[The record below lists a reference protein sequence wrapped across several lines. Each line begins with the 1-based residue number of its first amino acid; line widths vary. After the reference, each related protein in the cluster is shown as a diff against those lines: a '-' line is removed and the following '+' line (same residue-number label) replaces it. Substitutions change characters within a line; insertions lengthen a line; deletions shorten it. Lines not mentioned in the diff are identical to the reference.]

1 MGKFLRVNMSTL
13 KITTEEVPQKY
24 ANLGGR
30 GLTSTLVADEVDATC
45 HPLGPSNKLVFA
57 PGIVTGT
64 TAPSSGRISVGGKSP
79 LTGGI
84 KEANAGTPFSQR
96 LARLGVKAIILE
108 GLPADRGKRYLLELS
123 AKGAKLVEVPELAG
137 KGLEDTFA
145 RLVARYPGHAYCG
158 VGPAGEAGL
167 GMAGVC
173 FNDQENRNSRYS
185 GRGGLGAVMGK
196 KGLKAIVVDD
206 AGGPGVE
213 VKDKAAL
220 TEGSR
225 KIADAVSKH
234 DVTKP
239 GGGLNTYGTAV
250 LINLLNEVGG
260 LPTRNFSGG
269 LFEGAGKISGE
280 ALAETIKK
288 RGGKGM
294 AGHKCHTGCII
305 GCSNIFPYPNGEEHT
320 SCIEYESDWALGAN
334 CGIDSLDDIAEL
346 VRLCNDYGLDTIE
359 TGVTLGVAMEAGLAR
374 FGDAKRAIELVKE
387 IGCGTPLG
395 HILGNGAA
403 FTGRAFGVTRV
414 PTVKGQGMPAYEP
427 RAVKGIG
434 TTYITSTMGADH
446 TAGYTIASEILG
458 TGGKTDPLA
467 TKDKVGLSRTFQ
479 VTTAFIDS
487 TGYCLFIAFPIIDFP
502 TGFEGVVQS
511 CNAVLGTKWNMDD
524 VGRIGQE
531 IMKVE
536 KEFNRRAGF
545 GAADDRPPEFMR
557 LEKLPPHN
565 VVYEISDEELDSVLN
580 F

>member
-1 MGKFLRVNMSTL
+1 MAKFLRVNMSAL
-13 KITTEEVPQKY
+13 KVVEEEVPQKY
-24 ANLGGR
+24 ASLGGR
-30 GLTSTLVADEVDATC
+30 GLTSTLVAAEVDPTC

-64 TAPSSGRISVGGKSP
+64 AAPSSGRISVGGKSP

-84 KEANAGTPFSQR
+84 KESNAGTPFAQR
-96 LARLGVKAIILE
+96 LARLGIKALIVE
-108 GLPADRGKRYLLELS
+108 GLPADARKRYLLELS
-123 AKGAKLVEVPELAG
+123 TKGARLVEVPELAG
-137 KGLEDTFA
+137 KGLEDTFS

-173 FNDQENRNSRYS
+173 FNDLENRNSRYS

-206 AGGPGVE
+206 TGGPGVPL
-213 VKDKAAL
+213 KDQAAF
-220 TEGSR
+220 TEGTR
-225 KIADAVSKH
+225 KVAEAVGKH

-239 GGGLNTYGTAV
+239 GGGLSTYGTAV

-260 LPTRNFSGG
+260 LPTRNFSSGF
-269 LFEGAGKISGE
+269 FEGAGKISGE
-280 ALAETIKK
+280 TIAETIKK

-294 AGHKCHTGCII
+294 AGHRCHTGCII
-305 GCSNIFPYPNGEEHT
+305 GCSNIFPYPNGEEHV

-346 VRLCNDYGLDTIE
+346 VRLCNDYGIDTIE
-359 TGVTLGVAMEAGLAR
+359 TGGTLGVAMEAGLAS

-395 HILGNGAA
+395 RILGNGTA
-403 FTGRAFGVTRV
+403 FTGKAFGVTRV
-414 PTVKGQGMPAYEP
+414 PTVKSQSMPAYEP

-434 TTYITSTMGADH
+434 TTYFTSTMGADH

-458 TGGKTDPLA
+458 TGGKADPLA
-467 TKDKVGLSRTFQ
+467 TKDKTGMSRTFQ

-502 TGFEGVVQS
+502 SGFEGVVQS
-511 CNAVLGTKWNMDD
+511 CNAVLGTKWTMDD

-531 IMKVE
+531 IMKTE
-536 KEFNRRAGF
+536 KDFNRGAGL

-565 VVYEISDEELDSVLN
+565 QVYEISDEELDKVLD